1 MGFCCVWLGVREL
14 HASERDFYIIAATG
28 RAKGRR
34 LYVGAIDEHEE
45 EVGGGVGWP
54 DVGASD
60 AV

>member
-45 EVGGGVGWP
+45 ESGSIGVGWR
-54 DVGASD
+54 VGGSD